1 MPRKRKEHPDRW
13 NDPFPR
19 RLRQLLEE
27 HDLSHQVFGDY
38 LGVARQS
45 VGNYCDGSVS
55 PSTDTLM
62 KVADYFSVS
71 VDYLLGRTEIRT
83 PEPDVQM
90 ASSLTGL
97 SEEAITVLHDYCGKN
112 SQKGIRKTLNDLLTH
127 PDFDIVADYWELA
140 WHCAQ
145 ESQRWNGPD
154 LSDDSDAAG
163 EMAELTQ
170 AMTLVRD
177 HGMAIRGWDECATD
191 NMTRAGDF
199 LKMILTQLASS
210 WCNPGMDKLGDVTE
224 LDSLARGQGM
234 LDGE

>member
-71 VDYLLGRTEIRT
+71 VDYLLGRTEVRA

-97 SEEAITVLHDYCGKN
+97 TEEAITVLQEYCGN
-112 SQKGIRKTLNDLLTH
+112 NGQEAVRKALNDLLIH
-127 PDFDIVADYWELA
+127 PDFEIVADYWELA

-145 ESQRWNGPD
+145 ESLRWNGPD
-154 LSDDSDAAG
+154 LSNNSVTVN
-163 EMAELTQ
+163 EMAELTR
-170 AMTLVRD
+170 AMTLVRE

-191 NMTRAGDF
+191 NMTRSGDF
-199 LKMILTQLASS
+199 LKMIFTQIASS
-210 WCNPGMDKLGDVTE
+210 WCSPGMDNPEDIMGHE
-224 LDSLARGQGM
+224 SLARSQGM
-234 LDGE
+234 PDGE